1 MTNHGEIVSNKYKAI
16 ILFVAILDVHKE
28 VRNEIKYWR
37 DAFTPNIVIDSLKSK
52 EKKMTFEINKRK
64 A

>member
-1 MTNHGEIVSNKYKAI
+1 MTNHGEKVSNKYKAI

-37 DAFTPNIVIDSLKSK
+37 DVFTPNIVIDSLKSK